1 MRISDWSSD
10 VCSSDLSRLDL
21 AEDAMTLADALVHDS
36 AGQGGEAHWN
46 EEAKALIAGLILYG
60 VVHEDRERRTLATVR
75 DYLTLAPKDF
85 ADLLARMQDS
95 HGAGGL
101 IARAANPH
109 LGKPDRDAPG
119 GFSSAQPPTHFPDRP
134 PIAPHPPA
142 PAFP

>member
-1 MRISDWSSD
+1 
-10 VCSSDLSRLDL
+10 
-21 AEDAMTLADALVHDS
+21 MTLADALVHDS

-101 IARAANPH
+101 IARAANRH
-109 LGKPDRDAPG
+109 LGKTDREAAG
-119 GFSSAQPPTHFPDRP
+119 AFSSAQRP
-134 PIAPHPPA
+134 PHFLDSPRIDSSTTQRTSGVAGKGESVR
-142 PAFP
+142 

>member
-1 MRISDWSSD
+1 MILRPPRSTRTDTLFPYTTLFRSPAARYNPLDRLDPES
-10 VCSSDLSRLDL
+10 LDL

-60 VVHEDRERRTLATVR
+60 VVHADRERRTLATVR

-95 HGAGGL
+95 PGPGAL
-101 IARAANPH
+101 KARAANRH
-109 LGKPDRDAPG
+109 PG
-119 GFSSAQPPTHFPDRP
+119 QSEREAEIGR
-134 PIAPHPPA
+134 
-142 PAFP
+142 